1 MNREK
6 KETRREGKREESSI
20 NKIIFKSEV
29 YLDQRK
35 WTGLHQDRAKSNYN
49 LHFLLT
55 MKIKRTGKRL
65 TKMTFK
71 CGELIVHNMQP

>member
-29 YLDQRK
+29 YLDQDMD
-35 WTGLHQDRAKSNYN
+35 WIAPG
-49 LHFLLT
+49 
-55 MKIKRTGKRL
+55 
-65 TKMTFK
+65 
-71 CGELIVHNMQP
+71 